1 MNATNPSGVV
11 HHVAP
16 PMPAEP
22 PLRARQYGHAGLIPF
37 IVGTLLLWLVYPDL
51 QPWVALGLAA
61 YGALI
66 VAFLGGIHWG
76 LAMDSH
82 ASGQRAFGWAMVPPL
97 VAWLALVMPAHA
109 GRPAWA
115 GMPRA
120 SQATSGG
127 TMAQPKARCPLACAS
142 MASPQWMPPRQATI
156 SAP

>member
-109 GRPAWA
+109 GLVVLGVMLVVCYLVDRRLYLEKGMSAWLTLRFRLTVVA
-115 GMPRA
+115 TLSCLLGA
-120 SQATSGG
+120 SAT
-127 TMAQPKARCPLACAS
+127 
-142 MASPQWMPPRQATI
+142 
-156 SAP
+156 